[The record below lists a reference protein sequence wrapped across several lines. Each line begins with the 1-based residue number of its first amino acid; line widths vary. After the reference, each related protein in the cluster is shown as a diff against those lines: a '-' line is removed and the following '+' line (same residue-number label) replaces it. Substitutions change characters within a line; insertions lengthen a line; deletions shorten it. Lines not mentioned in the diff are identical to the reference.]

1 MIKRLQIVSLAI
13 LSFFVIIS
21 TAQAS
26 GSTTGLS
33 SGTVGV
39 VQDGNTLYLSTTATN
54 SGTTTMSSNAFGQVI
69 IYKGY
74 ALTLGGLITSV
85 LTIVMLV
92 AALITLL
99 QLITAAFSWL
109 SSGGDQG
116 KITDARGKIMHAIIG
131 LVIIAASWAIF
142 LLVIRFLGF
151 ESFDDLLQNVKPI
164 SGV

>member
-1 MIKRLQIVSLAI
+1 MIKRIQIVSFAL
-13 LSFFVIIS
+13 LSFCLMTS
-21 TAQAS
+21 TTLAS
-26 GSTTGLS
+26 GSTDGLGS
-33 SGTVGV
+33 NTVGV
-39 VQDGNTLYLSTTATN
+39 VRNGNTLYLSTNATN

-85 LTIVMLV
+85 LTIIMLV

-151 ESFDDLLQNVKPI
+151 DSFDALLENVKPI